1 MRHFHRQKTIQ
12 GVGGYNKI
20 KYLGKISLKSRHV
33 IKGLKE
39 LKDEVKSKQ
48 RTANTETLES
58 KSPYI

>member
-1 MRHFHRQKTIQ
+1 MRHFHRQKTKQ
-12 GVGGYNKI
+12 EVGSYNKI

-48 RTANTETLES
+48 NS
-58 KSPYI
+58 KHRDI